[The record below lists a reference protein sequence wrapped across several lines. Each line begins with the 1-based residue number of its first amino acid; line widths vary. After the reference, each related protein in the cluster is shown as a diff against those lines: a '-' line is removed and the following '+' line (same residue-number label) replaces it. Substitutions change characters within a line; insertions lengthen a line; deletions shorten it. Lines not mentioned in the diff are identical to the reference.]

1 MVSTPFD
8 KKELCKANKDK
19 SNPLISEFYEHP
31 FPKRFIRKLEFLIRN
46 ISEDPETI
54 CEKDVQF
61 KAEVIFRIATND
73 VSVTVVTRRLS
84 FFDKVSAFG
93 KNLFD
98 ND

>member
-1 MVSTPFD
+1 MMNT
-8 KKELCKANKDK
+8 
-19 SNPLISEFYEHP
+19 
-31 FPKRFIRKLEFLIRN
+31 
-46 ISEDPETI
+46 SEDPETI